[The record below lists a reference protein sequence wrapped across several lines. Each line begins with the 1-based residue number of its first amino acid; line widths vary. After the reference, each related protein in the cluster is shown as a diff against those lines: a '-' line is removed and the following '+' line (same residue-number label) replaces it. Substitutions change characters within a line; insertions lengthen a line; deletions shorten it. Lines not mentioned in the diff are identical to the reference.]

1 MNRVNALTAFRARLF
16 AIFLLPVAMAAGC
29 SDTGTVV
36 AADSGSGASPD
47 VGPDVSE
54 PDTSDPA
61 TDAGSDI
68 APVADVTPGTDI
80 AADNQGRPMLLQRVA
95 AVVVP
100 NCAVSGCHDAITK
113 EHGMDLSTPEG
124 IYAGWVNQR
133 GLDHC
138 KNTTLPRVVPGN
150 PNGSYVM
157 TKITATMKACELW
170 DPMPPPPKPLLNM
183 DQIETIRSWI
193 LAGARRDDP

>member
-1 MNRVNALTAFRARLF
+1 MLLTPLAL
-16 AIFLLPVAMAAGC
+16 AAGC
-29 SDTGTVV
+29 SDSGTVG
-36 AADSGSGASPD
+36 ALDSGSGTSPD
-47 VGPDVSE
+47 GSRDVTE

-61 TDAGSDI
+61 TDAGADND
-68 APVADVTPGTDI
+68 PVTDVTPGIDV
-80 AADNQGRPMLLQRVA
+80 AADSQGRPMLLQRVA

-113 EHGMDLSTPEG
+113 EHAMDLSTPEG
-124 IYAGWVNQR
+124 IYAAWVNQR

-170 DPMPPPPKPLLNM
+170 DPMPPPPKQLLNM
-183 DQIETIRSWI
+183 EQIETIRAWI

>member
-1 MNRVNALTAFRARLF
+1 MNRVNASTALRTLLW
-16 AIFLLPVAMAAGC
+16 AILLPPLALGVGC
-29 SDTGTVV
+29 SDAGFV
-36 AADSGSGASPD
+36 APDSGSGAPPD
-47 VGPDVSE
+47 FGLDASE

-61 TDAGSDI
+61 SDAGADNASIADATTSSD
-68 APVADVTPGTDI
+68 V

-95 AVVVP
+95 AIIAP

-113 EHGMDLSTPEG
+113 EHGMDLSTAEG
-124 IYAGWVNQR
+124 IYAGFVNQR

-170 DPMPPPPKPLLNM
+170 DPMPPPPKQLLTTE
-183 DQIETIRSWI
+183 QIESIRTWI